1 MDSNIRTGQLI
12 TPFGIGQIVTFPE
25 EVSVIISGL
34 DLWDKN
40 LEERRTS
47 GGHEAV
53 NLEQLKIHEERLQK
67 LLNVEYLLKPFPYT
81 EKSFANNYLKV
92 PAVRFPSWHHCVN
105 PQCGRMKKIE
115 LSTHDTH
122 IKCPDC
128 DSKMIPVRFV
138 AVCQNG
144 HIQDVPFKEWVHDG
158 PVPNDGEN
166 HTLRYRA
173 SSGSGDLGSIFISCS
188 DCKKSR
194 SLAGIMNIFKDE
206 QEDIIYDSALAHIG
220 LNKDEDLNFSAS
232 NPNNPEIN
240 PLGQFCNGHKP
251 WLGLDGVN
259 DNEKCNNHLRVLIRG
274 GSNIH
279 YSNIQS
285 AIYLPKTKPDINKYA
300 QSVIDKYHGNLSW
313 FKNLYEQ
320 QKDGGILKA
329 VLTNESVVNDNL
341 ISSEELFYEIVSQ
354 FQDESNESNESDEF
368 ESYQENDI
376 RWEEYQYILKGRNSE
391 NSDFKAVVKNFDEY
405 EDAHYLEMYFSKII
419 LIEKLK
425 ETRVFTGFSRII
437 PNRGSLEERK
447 KLLSNDLV
455 KWLPAYQVQG
465 EGVFLEFDPKKI
477 DEWVYKTNGYFKKI
491 INRYHFAMGNR
502 NPDYEKR
509 DILPEFVMMHTFAHL
524 LIKRLC
530 YNCGYGS
537 SALREKIYFS
547 SSKHQKMN
555 GILIYT
561 SSGDSEGSL
570 GGLVRQGKEMY
581 LAKLVRDSVAD
592 AEWCSADPVCSEV
605 GQNSGQGPDSVNG
618 SACHN
623 CCLVPETSC
632 EEFNSLLDRA
642 TIVGTFERPE
652 LGYFV

>member
-1 MDSNIRTGQLI
+1 MDSNIRTGQLL

-25 EVSVIISGL
+25 EVSVMISGL
-34 DLWDKN
+34 DLWDKS
-40 LEERRTS
+40 LEERRIS

-53 NLEQLKIHEERLQK
+53 DLEQLKIPEERLRK

-81 EKSFANNYLKV
+81 ENSFANNYLKV

-115 LSTHDTH
+115 LSTHDTL

-144 HIQDVPFKEWVHDG
+144 HIQDVPFIEWVHNG
-158 PVPNDGEN
+158 PIPNDGQN

-173 SSGSGDLGSIFISCS
+173 NSGSGDLGSIFISCN
-188 DCKKSR
+188 DCDKSKT
-194 SLAGIMNIFKDE
+194 LAGIMNISKDE
-206 QEDIIYDSALAHIG
+206 QEDIIYDSALADIG
-220 LNKDEDLNFSAS
+220 LNKDEDLEFSAH
-232 NPNNPEIN
+232 NPNTPEIN
-240 PLGQFCNGHKP
+240 PLGQFCKGHKP

-259 DNEKCNNHLRVLIRG
+259 DPDICNNHLRVLIRG

-279 YSNIQS
+279 YTNIQS

-300 QSVIDKYHGNLSW
+300 QSVIDKYHGDLSW
-313 FKNLYEQ
+313 FKGLYEQ

-329 VLTNESVVNDNL
+329 VLNNEPVVRNNL
-341 ISSEELFYEIVSQ
+341 ISSEDLFNEIVSQ
-354 FQDESNESNESDEF
+354 FQDESDET
-368 ESYQENDI
+368 ESYLENDI
-376 RWEEYQYILKGRNSE
+376 RWEEYQYILKGRNTE
-391 NSDFKAVVKNFDEY
+391 NSDFKAVVKNFNNY
-405 EDAHYLEMYFSKII
+405 EDSEYLKKYFSKLV

-425 ETRVFTGFSRII
+425 ETRVFTGFSRIT

-447 KLLSNDLV
+447 ELLSNKPV

-465 EGVFLEFDPKKI
+465 EGVFLEFDPDKL
-477 DEWVYKTNGYFKKI
+477 DEWVDKTDGYFEKL
-491 INRYHFAMGNR
+491 INRYHSAMGNR
-502 NPDYEKR
+502 RPDYEKR
-509 DILPEFVMMHTFAHL
+509 DIDAVFVMMHTFAHL

-537 SALREKIYFS
+537 SSLREKIYFS
-547 SSKHQKMN
+547 SDEGQRMS

-570 GGLVRQGKEMY
+570 GGLVRQGKESY
-581 LAKLVRDSVAD
+581 LAKLIRDSVAD

-605 GQNSGQGPDSVNG
+605 GQDSGQGPDSING

-623 CCLVPETSC
+623 CCLIPETSC
-632 EEFNSLLDRA
+632 EEFNSLLDRT
-642 TIVGTFERPE
+642 TIFGTLEKPE
-652 LGYFV
+652 LGYFHSY

>member
-1 MDSNIRTGQLI
+1 MDSNIRTGQLL

-25 EVSVIISGL
+25 EVSVMISGL
-34 DLWDKN
+34 NLWDKS
-40 LEERRTS
+40 LEERKIS
-47 GGHEAV
+47 GGYDAV
-53 NLEQLKIHEERLQK
+53 DLEQLKIPEERLQK

-105 PQCGRMKKIE
+105 PQCGRMKKIQ

-128 DSKMIPVRFV
+128 ESKMIPVRFV

-144 HIQDVPFKEWVHDG
+144 HIQDVPFAEWVHKG
-158 PVPNDGEN
+158 PVPNDGRN
-166 HTLRYRA
+166 HTLRYKA
-173 SSGSGDLGSIFISCS
+173 NSGSGDLGSIFISCN

-194 SLAGIMNIFKDE
+194 SLAGIMNIKKDE
-206 QEDIIYDSALAHIG
+206 IEDIIYNSALAEIG
-220 LNKDEDLNFSAS
+220 LNKDENLEFSS
-232 NPNNPEIN
+232 RNPNTPEIN
-240 PLGQFCNGHKP
+240 PLGHFCKGYKP
-251 WLGLDGVN
+251 WLGLDGIN
-259 DNEKCNNHLRVLIRG
+259 NPDKCSKHLSVLIRG
-274 GSNIH
+274 GSNVH

-285 AIYLPKTKPDINKYA
+285 ALYLPKTKEDINEYA
-300 QSVIDKYHGNLSW
+300 QRVIEKT
-313 FKNLYEQ
+313 
-320 QKDGGILKA
+320 DGGIKELKEYFEQQSGGA
-329 VLTNESVVNDNL
+329 LLKMVLKNKVEVKDGLISVDELFEEIISQFDVDENESENYND
-341 ISSEELFYEIVSQ
+341 I
-354 FQDESNESNESDEF
+354 
-368 ESYQENDI
+368 DI
-376 RWEEYQYILKGRNSE
+376 RWEEYQHILKGRNSE
-391 NSDFKAVVKNFDEY
+391 NSDFKAIVKNFNKY
-405 EDAHYLEMYFSKII
+405 EDADYLRNYFSNIV
-419 LIEKLK
+419 LIEKLI
-425 ETRVFTGFSRII
+425 ETRVFTGFSRIT

-447 KLLSNDLV
+447 EMLSNKPV

-465 EGVFLEFDPKKI
+465 EGIFLEFDSETL
-477 DEWVYKTNGYFKKI
+477 DQWVNKSSGYFETLIK
-491 INRYHFAMGNR
+491 RYHFAMGNR
-502 NPDYEKR
+502 NYDYEKR
-509 DILPEFVMMHTFAHL
+509 DIDPIFVMMHTFAHL

-547 SSKHQKMN
+547 SYKDQKMN

-561 SSGDSEGSL
+561 SSSDSEGSL

-605 GQNSGQGPDSVNG
+605 GQESGQGPDSVNG

-642 TIVGTFERPE
+642 TIKGTIENRE
-652 LGYFV
+652 LGFFYE

>member
-1 MDSNIRTGQLI
+1 MDSNIRTGQLL

-25 EVSVIISGL
+25 EISVIISGL
-34 DLWDKN
+34 DLWDKS
-40 LEERRTS
+40 LEERRIS

-53 NLEQLKIHEERLQK
+53 DVEQLKVPEERLQK

-122 IKCPDC
+122 IKCPNC

-138 AVCQNG
+138 AVCQMG
-144 HIQDVPFKEWVHDG
+144 HIQDVPFKEWVHNGSIPADG
-158 PVPNDGEN
+158 QN

-173 SSGSGDLGSIFISCS
+173 NSGSGDLGSIFISCN
-188 DCKKSR
+188 DCEKSR
-194 SLAGIMNIFKDE
+194 SLAGIMNISKDE
-206 QEDIIYDSALAHIG
+206 QEDVIYDSALAHIG
-220 LNKDEDLNFSAS
+220 LNKDEDLEFSAS
-232 NPNNPEIN
+232 KPNNQEIN
-240 PLGQFCNGHKP
+240 PLGQFCEGHKP
-251 WLGLDGVN
+251 WLGLEGVN
-259 DNEKCNNHLRVLIRG
+259 DPDKCNNHLRVLIRG

-279 YSNIQS
+279 YSTIQS
-285 AIYLPKTKPDINKYA
+285 AIYLPKTKPDINEYA
-300 QSVIDKYHGNLSW
+300 QSVIDKHHGDLSW
-313 FKNLYEQ
+313 FKDLYEQ

-329 VLTNESVVNDNL
+329 VLTNESVVRDNL
-341 ISSEELFYEIVSQ
+341 ISSEELFGEIVSQ
-354 FQDESNESNESDEF
+354 FQNESDEP

-391 NSDFKAVVKNFDEY
+391 NSDFKAVVKDFSDY
-405 EDAHYLEMYFSKII
+405 ENSEFLEEYFSNIV

-447 KLLSNDLV
+447 KLLSNKPV

-465 EGVFLEFDPKKI
+465 EGIFLEFDPEKL
-477 DEWVYKTNGYFKKI
+477 DDWVSKTSMHFEKL
-491 INRYHFAMGNR
+491 INRYHSAMRNR
-502 NPDYEKR
+502 KSDYEER
-509 DILPEFVMMHTFAHL
+509 DVDPAFVMIHTFAHL

-537 SALREKIYFS
+537 SSLREKIYFS
-547 SSKHQKMN
+547 SDKDQKMN

-581 LAKLVRDSVAD
+581 LAKLIKDSIAD

-605 GQNSGQGPDSVNG
+605 GQESGQGPDSVNG

-632 EEFNSLLDRA
+632 EEFNTLLDR
-642 TIVGTFERPE
+642 TSIVSTLNDHPTGFFE
-652 LGYFV
+652 L